1 MQAHV
6 LLVNNRQI
14 VLFFVAHVSEEAPF
28 NQNFFDGVHTQAS
41 IQNLPEPQ
49 RDFLQDAMLAS
60 DRSVKHA
67 PQEPF
72 AAFPLAVVPSSSP
85 PSTAE
90 GEDAPGDQSLQK
102 IENVK
107 PPSDEKQLPNSLSH
121 TPSVDNPPGLYNP
134 NQNFFDGVHTQASI
148 QNLPEPQRDFLQD
161 AILASD
167 RSVKH
172 VPQEPF
178 AAFPLAVVPSSIPPS
193 TAEGEDALGDQSAQ
207 QLENAKQP
215 SVEKQLADSF
225 SHTPSVDNPPGLY
238 NPNQNFFDGVHTQA
252 SIQNLPEPQ
261 RDFLQDAMLAS
272 GSSVK
277 HAPQE
282 PFTAFPL
289 TMVPSSIPPSTAEG
303 EDAPGD
309 RSLQQPE
316 NAKPPSDEKQLADS
330 LSHAP
335 SVNGSQ
341 AGLFQLNQEV
351 DAMDTQ
357 PHPSVL
363 APLDKTP
370 SGLFKPRSVVEQMQP
385 CPQIESSLPEVT
397 QPTQQEPEA
406 KLHSSP
412 DFHEMLQSS
421 SLKESSISEGH
432 LFAEPDNPGE
442 QMQPYSQMDSRLP
455 EVTQPTQQEQQ
466 AKLHSF
472 SDFHE
477 MPQSSSLKESS
488 IPEGHFL
495 AEPDNP
501 CEQMQPYPQMDS
513 RLPEVTQPTQ
523 QEQQAILHSFS
534 DFHEMPQS
542 SSLKE
547 SSIPEGHLLTE
558 PDSPRDA
565 FQAAFHQKQLAG
577 KAPTSSPRTSLWM
590 HSAPLPT
597 PCVLA
602 PAAVAT
608 VESADLHG
616 NDQPSPVEREVF
628 YKIIMKVWV

>member
-1 MQAHV
+1 
-6 LLVNNRQI
+6 
-14 VLFFVAHVSEEAPF
+14 
-28 NQNFFDGVHTQAS
+28 
-41 IQNLPEPQ
+41 
-49 RDFLQDAMLAS
+49 MLAS
-60 DRSVKHA
+60 DRSVKD
-67 PQEPF
+67 
-72 AAFPLAVVPSSSP
+72 
-85 PSTAE
+85 T
-90 GEDAPGDQSLQK
+90 
-102 IENVK
+102 
-107 PPSDEKQLPNSLSH
+107 
-121 TPSVDNPPGLYNP
+121 
-134 NQNFFDGVHTQASI
+134 
-148 QNLPEPQRDFLQD
+148 
-161 AILASD
+161 
-167 RSVKH
+167 
-172 VPQEPF
+172 PQEPF

-193 TAEGEDALGDQSAQ
+193 TAEGEDAPGDQRLQQIQNVKPPSDEKQLADSLSHTPSVDSPPGLYKPNQNFFDGVYTQASIQNLPEPQRDFLQDAMLASGRSVEHAPQEPFAAFPLTMVPSSIPPPTAEGEDAPGDQSLQ
-207 QLENAKQP
+207 QLENAKPP
-215 SVEKQLADSF
+215 SVEKQLADSL
-225 SHTPSVDNPPGLY
+225 SHTPSKDSPHGLFK
-238 NPNQNFFDGVHTQA
+238 PNQNFFDGVHTQA

-261 RDFLQDAMLAS
+261 RDFLQDAMFAS
-272 GSSVK
+272 DRSVK
-277 HAPQE
+277 HTPQE
-282 PFTAFPL
+282 PFAAFPL

-303 EDAPGD
+303 EDALGD
-309 RSLQQPE
+309 RSLQQLE

-335 SVNGSQ
+335 SVNGPQ

-357 PHPSVL
+357 PHPSVQ

-370 SGLFKPRSVVEQMQP
+370 SGLFKPHSVVEQMQP
-385 CPQIESSLPEVT
+385 CPQMESSLPEVT

-432 LFAEPDNPGE
+432 LFAEPDNPCE
-442 QMQPYSQMDSRLP
+442 QMQPYPQMDSRFP

-523 QEQQAILHSFS
+523 QEQQAKLNSFS
-534 DFHEMPQS
+534 DFHEMPQSSSLKESSISEGHFLAKPDNPCEQMQPHPQMDSRLPEVTQPTQQEQQAKLNSFSDFREMPQS

-590 HSAPLPT
+590 HSTPLPT

-608 VESADLHG
+608 VESADLCG
-616 NDQPSPVEREVF
+616 NDQAPPVEREVF
-628 YKIIMKVWV
+628 YKI